1 MVDLRK
7 NSTTPAA
14 RPTRSFV
21 RLNDS
26 DQARVEAV
34 AVALGET
41 PAAVRT
47 MAFLKG
53 LEALENQ
60 VLEARGNGSENAMG
74 NSSEAVLKKPLKR
87 PRMSESERA
96 DLEARMDDFEG
107 RVSGL
112 SEALSGTLSI
122 LSWVVSEQVAA
133 EQDEDDEEAC

>member
-53 LEALENQ
+53 LEALESQ

-74 NSSEAVLKKPLKR
+74 IASETGQKKPLGY
-87 PRMSESERA
+87 PWMSESERA
-96 DLEARMDDFEG
+96 GLEARIDDLEARI
-107 RVSGL
+107 SGV
-112 SEALSGTLSI
+112 SEAGLGSLAMLSMVLERCMESTR
-122 LSWVVSEQVAA
+122 SEGQ
-133 EQDEDDEEAC
+133 EEG